1 MHCALD
7 NSAKL
12 VLAYFTEKLCFPSE
26 NYMSKDTFE
35 NNEVD
40 TKNIRWILKKKCSK
54 KATSDRQESRIQYGG
69 GREVG
74 RAFD

>member
-1 MHCALD
+1 
-7 NSAKL
+7 
-12 VLAYFTEKLCFPSE
+12 
-26 NYMSKDTFE
+26 MSKDTFE